1 MRRSFVVVFV
11 VFFSVELEMESVKI
25 SLERFWSLKVSTS
38 VPGRRIN
45 S

>member
-38 VPGRRIN
+38 APGRRIN